1 MKSGEARWLWTLLMV
16 AAAAFPAARGVWLD
30 LPTTGSK
37 CISEELHNNA
47 VVLADYYAF
56 IGEDYDVNGTTVAPS
71 ITVKGHLGFM
81 YKLLIFKL
89 NIVRKKLSFE
99 KVIIPLALMWV
110 VTSPYGNEIHH
121 KEKVAHGQFAFTA
134 TEAGSYIACFSLDGD
149 QGGKKVTVGID
160 WKTGIAAKDWDTVAR
175 KEKIEGLE
183 LELKKLEAAVETI
196 HDNLIRLVTREA
208 EMRGVSETTNA
219 RVAWYSLMALAICIV
234 ASILQVLYLRRYFRK
249 KKLI

>member
-1 MKSGEARWLWTLLMV
+1 MKLGEARWFWTLLMV
-16 AAAAFPAARGVWLD
+16 AAAAVPVARGVWLD
-30 LPTTGSK
+30 LPNSGSK

-71 ITVKGHLGFM
+71 ITVK
-81 YKLLIFKL
+81 
-89 NIVRKKLSFE
+89 
-99 KVIIPLALMWV
+99 

-196 HDNLIRLVTREA
+196 HDNLIRLVTRES
-208 EMRGVSETTNA
+208 EMRGVSEITNA
-219 RVAWYSLMALAICIV
+219 RVAWYSLMALSICIV

>member
-71 ITVKGHLGFM
+71 ITVK
-81 YKLLIFKL
+81 
-89 NIVRKKLSFE
+89 
-99 KVIIPLALMWV
+99 

>member
-1 MKSGEARWLWTLLMV
+1 MKLGEARWLLTLLMV
-16 AAAAFPAARGVWLD
+16 AAAAVPAARGLWLD

-47 VVLADYYAF
+47 IVLTDYYAF
-56 IGEDYDVNGTTVAPS
+56 FGEDYDVNATTASPS
-71 ITVKGHLGFM
+71 ITVK
-81 YKLLIFKL
+81 
-89 NIVRKKLSFE
+89 
-99 KVIIPLALMWV
+99 

-121 KEKVAHGQFAFTA
+121 KEKVANGQIAFTA
-134 TEAGSYIACFSLDGD
+134 TEAGNYIACFSLDGD

-160 WKTGIAAKDWDTVAR
+160 WKTGIAAKDWETVAR

-196 HDNLIRLVTREA
+196 QENLIHLVNREA

-234 ASILQVLYLRRYFRK
+234 ASMLQVLYLRRYFRK

>member
-1 MKSGEARWLWTLLMV
+1 MKLGEARWLWTLLI
-16 AAAAFPAARGVWLD
+16 AAAATVPATSGLWLD
-30 LPTTGSK
+30 LPTSGQK

-56 IGEDYDVNGTTVAPS
+56 IGEDYDVNATLAPT
-71 ITVKGHLGFM
+71 ITV
-81 YKLLIFKL
+81 
-89 NIVRKKLSFE
+89 R
-99 KVIIPLALMWV
+99 

-134 TEAGSYIACFSLDGD
+134 TEAGNYMACFSLDGD

-183 LELKKLEAAVETI
+183 LELKKLEEAVESI
-196 HDNLIRLVTREA
+196 HNNLYHLVNREE
-208 EMRGVSETTNA
+208 EMREVSESTNA
-219 RVAWYSLMALAICIV
+219 RVAWFSLMALAICIV
-234 ASILQVLYLRRYFRK
+234 TSTLQILYLRRYFRK

>member
-1 MKSGEARWLWTLLMV
+1 MKLGEARWLWTLLMV
-16 AAAAFPAARGVWLD
+16 AAAAAPAARGVWLD
-30 LPTTGSK
+30 LPPTGSK

-71 ITVKGHLGFM
+71 ITVK
-81 YKLLIFKL
+81 
-89 NIVRKKLSFE
+89 
-99 KVIIPLALMWV
+99 

-183 LELKKLEAAVETI
+183 LELKKLEAAVETV
-196 HDNLIRLVTREA
+196 HENLIHLVTREA
-208 EMRGVSETTNA
+208 QMRGVSETTNA